1 MIKCLYIVNIL
12 MHVCYHVPM
21 LFSSPTSLDAFVA
34 PEQRGLGLLNHV
46 ELLLLVIDFHPEI
59 ETGTSMYYFLL
70 SPSGTSG

>member
-12 MHVCYHVPM
+12 IC
-21 LFSSPTSLDAFVA
+21 LLSCTNGIFIAPTSLDAFVA

-46 ELLLLVIDFHPEI
+46 ELLLVVIDFHPEI

-70 SPSGTSG
+70 SPSETSG